1 MRGKRGDGSS
11 SRRAGR
17 IIPAHAGQTWFK
29 AGDAI
34 NSPDHPRACGAN
46 KNDARSSLPLAGSS
60 PRMRG
65 KLLRREPREAINR
78 IIPAHAGQTC
88 NHGQLAEPVPDH
100 PRACG
105 ANAAHYRKI
114 AGGVGSSP
122 RMRGK
127 PRGCNAPPT
136 RFRIIPAHAGQTRSP
151 PLMLWSCPD
160 HPRAC
165 GANISLITGMS
176 MRNGSS
182 PRMRGKRTV
191 SHDGVRYT
199 RIIPAH
205 AGQTFRYR
213 LSGHLRSDHPRAC
226 GANGTVSPFYRVSPG
241 SSPRMRGKLGVGHVF
256 G

>member
-65 KLLRREPREAINR
+65 KQVYPAQPDGSQR
-78 IIPAHAGQTC
+78 IIPAHAGQTSSKPA
-88 NHGQLAEPVPDH
+88 NSPPSADH

-105 ANAAHYRKI
+105 AN
-114 AGGVGSSP
+114 
-122 RMRGK
+122 
-127 PRGCNAPPT
+127 PPT
-136 RFRIIPAHAGQTRSP
+136 SRYPWIR
-151 PLMLWSCPD
+151 L
-160 HPRAC
+160 
-165 GANISLITGMS
+165 
-176 MRNGSS
+176 GSS
-182 PRMRGKRTV
+182 PRMRGKRTPAMPP
-191 SHDGVRYT
+191 SCSI

-205 AGQTFRYR
+205 AGQTLPSLFCCRFP
-213 LSGHLRSDHPRAC
+213 SDHPRAC
-226 GANGTVSPFYRVSPG
+226 GANLAVGVMIAPALG
-241 SSPRMRGKLGVGHVF
+241 SSPRMRGKHYLVAYNDYPERIIPAHAGQTD
-256 G
+256 